1 MTAPDPNEQALVE
14 HAALDGDLNDAEFP
28 DDERGETGARDG
40 VTGDVGPEGQTAR
53 DVFPEDNGIPEVSQD
68 DSPTMAR
75 AENPEF
81 APEPGDRESHQTVD
95 FGTTAREQAEGESLS
110 GRLEREV
117 PEDAADVR
125 PAEDPDRAFAQLDQD
140 EDTDALSDSGT
151 NRTGDDVEDFADA
164 PVGGEGPEESA
175 VHVIETT

>member
-1 MTAPDPNEQALVE
+1 MTAPDPTDQAAIE
-14 HAALDGDLNDAEFP
+14 KAARDGALNDAEFP
-28 DDERGETGARDG
+28 DDERGLTGARDG

-53 DVFPEDNGIPEVSQD
+53 DIDYDGDGVPDIADDDHQEAALAEDPQFEPVPGE
-68 DSPTMAR
+68 R
-75 AENPEF
+75 AN
-81 APEPGDRESHQTVD
+81 ASVD

-117 PEDAADVR
+117 PDDVADVR

-140 EDTDALSDSGT
+140 EDTDGLSDSGT
-151 NRTGDDVEDFADA
+151 NRTGDDVEAFADA